1 MLETELQPYANAP
14 SRVRLDGPEVQLSAR
29 PAVVLGMAV
38 HELTTNAVK
47 YGALSTASGQVVVE
61 WRVDGLN
68 AGSILTIDW
77 CEVGGPTVEAEP
89 SAGFGSRL
97 LRQTITQELGGQ
109 LDLRFEHNGACC
121 RISIPIGSGESQ
133 AA

>member
-1 MLETELQPYANAP
+1 M
-14 SRVRLDGPEVQLSAR
+14 QLSAR

-38 HELTTNAVK
+38 HELTTNAAK
-47 YGALSTASGQVVVE
+47 YGALSMASGRVLIE
-61 WRVDGLN
+61 WTVDGLN
-68 AGSILTIDW
+68 AGLILNIDW
-77 CEVGGPTVEAEP
+77 CEVGGPTIEAEP

-109 LDLRFEHNGACC
+109 LDLRFERNGACC
-121 RISIPIGSGESQ
+121 KISIPIGSGESQ